1 MNRRKISHKNINL
14 LYYIYNFNIY
24 ETYLPITLMKYT
36 GFPKK
41 NPYQDFRKG
50 RVIFSKTVFELK
62 TTIYIYVIPKRIL
75 HSMF

>member
-41 NPYQDFRKG
+41 IPIKILGKAGSYF
-50 RVIFSKTVFELK
+50 LK
-62 TTIYIYVIPKRIL
+62 PFL
-75 HSMF
+75 N